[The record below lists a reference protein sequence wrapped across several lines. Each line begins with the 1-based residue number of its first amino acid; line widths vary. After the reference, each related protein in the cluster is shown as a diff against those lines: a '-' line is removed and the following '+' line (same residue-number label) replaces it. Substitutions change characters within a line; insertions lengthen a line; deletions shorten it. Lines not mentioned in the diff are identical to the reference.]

1 MSELEKGRIDDEA
14 KKTIDPC
21 FSAYSI
27 ADKYVFSSVI
37 CTIQLFLMMVRAH
50 NWYFDMSFQESSC
63 SIH

>member
-14 KKTIDPC
+14 KNTIDPC

-37 CTIQLFLMMVRAH
+37 CTIQFFLMMVRAH
-50 NWYFDMSFQESSC
+50 N
-63 SIH
+63 